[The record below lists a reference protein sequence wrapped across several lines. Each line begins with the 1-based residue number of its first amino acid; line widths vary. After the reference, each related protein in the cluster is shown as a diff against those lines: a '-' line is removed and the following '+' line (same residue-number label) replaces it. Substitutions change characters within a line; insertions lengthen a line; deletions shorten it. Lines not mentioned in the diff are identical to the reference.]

1 MKCYAIENHPND
13 SRCTMDANGIVQ
25 TLSSRMGTGGNNTPF
40 VLITS
45 TKADLPSGNRM
56 TSQACVQKADHAG
69 TETKD
74 LFVAN
79 SSCDGIAAPLDASY
93 YKGQGL
99 RQGIERE
106 YVMMKAHV
114 TGNGQLANSVISDD
128 TVGTLDCMH
137 DQKMVILEDD
147 DMEDNKENKRKYVL
161 RRLTPTE
168 CARLQGFPDWWCDGA
183 NGSDSAQYKLWGNG
197 VALPCVAFIMDR
209 IVNGGKHAT
218 KAD

>member
-1 MKCYAIENHPND
+1 MEVYAIENHPND
-13 SRCTMDANGIVQ
+13 SRVTIDPGGVVQ

-45 TKADLPSGNRM
+45 TNHDSQSGSCM
-56 TSQACVQKADHAG
+56 TSQVCVPMAEAAG
-69 TETKD
+69 TEAKD
-74 LFVAN
+74 LFVLN
-79 SSCDGIAAPLDASY
+79 SSGDGIAAPLDASY

-106 YVMMKAHV
+106 YVMTKAYMA
-114 TGNGQLANSVISDD
+114 GNGQLDQVQLD
-128 TVGTLDCMH
+128 TVSRTLDCMH
-137 DQKMVILEDD
+137 DQKIVLMEEE
-147 DMEDNKENKRKYVL
+147 DMESERKYVL

-183 NGSDSAQYKLWGNG
+183 NGSDSAMYKLWGNG
-197 VALPCVAFIMDR
+197 VALPCVAFIMGNIAEDM
-209 IVNGGKHAT
+209 KKD